1 MGYRCVIGLEIHV
14 QLQTESK
21 MFCSCSANFF
31 QAEPNTNICPVCTA
45 QPGALPVLNRRA
57 VEYAVMTALAL
68 NCRVNEYSAFD
79 RKNYFYP
86 DLPKGYQ
93 ITQYFHPLAENGYLV
108 IEDDEGIPKKVR
120 IRRIHMEEDAGKMFH
135 QGDSITMSTYSLVD
149 FNRCGVPL
157 IEIVTEPDISTPS
170 EARRFMEKLR
180 SIVRYLG
187 VSSGDMEKG
196 ALRCDANISVVDES
210 TGKSSSRVEVKNI
223 NSFKFVEKALEYEYS
238 RIVESLKAGED
249 VGTETRGWDLATK
262 TTVSM
267 RGKEEESDYRYFP
280 EPDLPP
286 LILSREEIEDL
297 RKMLPELPD
306 ERKKRYEEQYS
317 LRAYDASIIAERKEV
332 AEYFE
337 ECVKL
342 YGKPQTV
349 ANWIIN
355 EVLRELKEEE
365 GIPLAP
371 ENLVRMLKLLDSRK
385 ISTKIAKDIFP
396 EMFAKNLN
404 PEELVKERGLEQTSD
419 ETLIENLVRKAI
431 EENPKTVAKYK
442 AGKTGVV
449 GFFVGYVMR
458 ETKGKANPQLVNE
471 VVRRLL
477 DEA

>member
-31 QAEPNTNICPVCTA
+31 QAEPNTNICPICTA

-108 IEDDEGIPKKVR
+108 IEDNEGLPKKVR

-157 IEIVTEPDISTPS
+157 IEIVTEPDISSPG

-238 RIVESLKAGED
+238 RIVESLKLGED

-286 LILSREEIEDL
+286 LILLREEIEDL

-385 ISTKIAKDIFP
+385 ISTKIAKGIFP

-442 AGKTGVV
+442 AGKTSVV

-477 DEA
+477 DEV

>member
-1 MGYRCVIGLEIHV
+1 M

-21 MFCSCSANFF
+21 MFCQCSADFF
-31 QAEPNTNICPVCTA
+31 QAVPNTNICPVCTG

-57 VEYAVMTALAL
+57 VEHAVMTALAL

-93 ITQYFHPLAENGYLV
+93 ITQYFHPLAEDGYLM
-108 IEDDEGIPKKVR
+108 IEGDEGVPKRVR
-120 IRRIHMEEDAGKMFH
+120 IRRIHMEEDTGKMFH

-157 IEIVTEPDISTPS
+157 VEIVTEPDISSPR

-187 VSSGDMEKG
+187 VSTGDMEKG

-210 TGKSSSRVEVKNI
+210 TGRSSGRVEVKNI
-223 NSFKFVEKALEYEYS
+223 NSFKFVEKALEYEYT
-238 RIVESLKAGED
+238 RIAGLLEKGED
-249 VGTETRGWDLATK
+249 VGMETRGWDLATR

-286 LILSREEIEDL
+286 LVLSREEIERL
-297 RKMLPELPD
+297 ESELPELPD

-317 LRAYDASIIAERKEV
+317 LRAYDASIIANRKEV

-337 ECVKL
+337 ECVRL

-349 ANWIIN
+349 ANWIVN
-355 EVLRELKEEE
+355 EVLRELKEEDS
-365 GIPLAP
+365 IPLSP
-371 ENLVRMLKLLDSRK
+371 VNLVKMLKLLDSRR
-385 ISTKIAKDIFP
+385 ISTKMAKDIFP
-396 EMFAKNLN
+396 EVFSKNLD

-419 ETLIENLVRKAI
+419 ESLIESLVRKAM
-431 EENPKTVAKYK
+431 EENPKTVAKYR